1 MEISKLKLELYD
13 LAAIIL
19 PGFFLIAEFV
29 VLFLGF
35 PQMLAYA
42 RGARGAELTLLLLC
56 SFALGNLVQEAG
68 DQLIKRLVSKRFFRQ
83 ARDRFWNSDLKQ
95 KVCDKIVRL
104 DGPANPSVDAA
115 FDFCL
120 TCVGGGFAKRDV
132 FLAISDLSR
141 SIWVLSILA
150 ILPLSRSVIFAYG
163 WRSRSI
169 IASEG
174 VLLIAIC
181 AYLSWSR
188 MVRFRELSES
198 PVFHAF
204 LSQNIKRDKADAT
217 TEDDEQ

>member
-42 RGARGAELTLLLLC
+42 RGIRGAELTPLLLC

-68 DQLIKRLVSKRFFRQ
+68 DRLIKRLVSKRFFRQ
-83 ARDRFWNSDLKQ
+83 ARDQFWKSDLKQ
-95 KVCDKIVRL
+95 NVCDKIVRL
-104 DGPANPSVDAA
+104 GGPANPSVDAA

-120 TCVGGGFAKRDV
+120 TCLGGEFAKRDV

-141 SIWVLSILA
+141 SMWVLSILG
-150 ILPLSRSVIFAYG
+150 IFPLARSVVFAYG
-163 WRSRSI
+163 WRSRDI
-169 IASEG
+169 VASEG
-174 VLLIAIC
+174 AFLIAIC

-198 PVFHAF
+198 PVFHSFVAQC
-204 LSQNIKRDKADAT
+204 SKRDKAKAT
-217 TEDDEQ
+217 NEDDR

>member
-29 VLFLGF
+29 VLFLGL

-42 RGARGAELTLLLLC
+42 RGTRGAELTLLLLC

-68 DQLIKRLVSKRFFRQ
+68 DRLIKRLVSKRFFRQ
-83 ARDRFWNSDLKQ
+83 ARDEFWASDLKRN
-95 KVCDKIVRL
+95 VCDKIVQL
-104 DGPANPSVDAA
+104 GGPANPSVDAA

-120 TCVGGGFAKRDV
+120 TCLGGEFAKRDV

-141 SIWVLSILA
+141 SIWVLSILG
-150 ILPLSRSVIFAYG
+150 ILPLARSVVFAYG
-163 WRSRSI
+163 WRSRSVV
-169 IASEG
+169 ASEG
-174 VLLIAIC
+174 AFLIAIC

-198 PVFHAF
+198 PVFHSF
-204 LSQNIKRDKADAT
+204 LAQGFKRDKAGGAN
-217 TEDDEQ
+217 EDDE

>member
-29 VLFLGF
+29 VVFLGF

-42 RGARGAELTLLLLC
+42 RGIRGAELTLLLLC

-68 DQLIKRLVSKRFFRQ
+68 DRLIKRLVNKRFFRQ
-83 ARDRFWNSDLKQ
+83 ARDQFWASDLKQ
-95 KVCDKIVRL
+95 SVCDKITRL
-104 DGPANPSVDAA
+104 GGPENLSVDAA

-120 TCVGGGFAKRDV
+120 TCLGGEFAKRDI

-141 SIWVLSILA
+141 SMWVLSIMGT
-150 ILPLSRSVIFAYG
+150 LPLARSVIFAYG
-163 WRSRSI
+163 WKGRSI
-169 IASEG
+169 VASEG
-174 VLLIAIC
+174 AILIAMC

-198 PVFHAF
+198 PVFHSF
-204 LSQNIKRDKADAT
+204 LAQNLKRDKTEAT
-217 TEDDEQ
+217 DEDDE